1 MDLRRAMGLGLGLG
15 LEREEEYMGPVNA
28 QTHRNWEG
36 AAMKD
41 KKRRNLSLSS
51 RSILGLLL
59 GSHNS
64 GPQQTSPLPSPI
76 SQQFG

>member
-1 MDLRRAMGLGLGLG
+1 MGLGLGLG

-41 KKRRNLSLSS
+41 KKKEK
-51 RSILGLLL
+51 
-59 GSHNS
+59 
-64 GPQQTSPLPSPI
+64 P
-76 SQQFG
+76 